1 MNINPYESKGKNL
14 VYIGAGIMVVSILLG
29 ATPPLWAITLSVL
42 VTGYT
47 MFKR

>member
-1 MNINPYESKGKNL
+1 MNLNPYENKGKKL

-42 VTGYT
+42 VTLYT
-47 MFKR
+47 AFRR